1 MKVYDEIEFYGHSNI
16 LATHQKTIEITK
28 DDYLTREGNCI
39 IGIKAN
45 KACINLNAT
54 LQKLIKKDNT
64 PIKVEIIV
72 GVDKFQI
79 NGFGNKNLTLLHQH
93 DIVIRKSNFVC
104 SRTALVK
111 CDKASIHIPRE
122 IISKLQFPHTKGI
135 LRITAFEC

>member
-1 MKVYDEIEFYGHSNI
+1 MVYDEIEFYGHPYI

-28 DDYLTREGNCI
+28 DDYLTPEGNCI

-45 KACINLNAT
+45 KACLNLNPM

-64 PIKVEIIV
+64 PIKIEIIV

-93 DIVIRKSNFVC
+93 DIVIRTSNFVC

-135 LRITAFEC
+135 LRISAFEC